1 LLLPGYFADLVIFD
15 ENKVQDLSTFD
26 KPHAYTV
33 GMEYVVVNGQL
44 TVDKG
49 IHTGRRA
56 GKALYGPGAL
66 PKN

>member
-1 LLLPGYFADLVIFD
+1 
-15 ENKVQDLSTFD
+15 
-26 KPHAYTV
+26 V